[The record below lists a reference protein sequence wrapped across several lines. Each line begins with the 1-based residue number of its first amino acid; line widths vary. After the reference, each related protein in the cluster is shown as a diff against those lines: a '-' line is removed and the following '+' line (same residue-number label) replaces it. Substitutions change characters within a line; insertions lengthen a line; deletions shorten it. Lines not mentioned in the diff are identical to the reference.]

1 MKKQITYLNLYFV
14 FVVCICICICISKST
29 KFESDENFHLRPMAD
44 QIVPRDEETDAMG
57 EQNDACDLL
66 EQDIK

>member
-1 MKKQITYLNLYFV
+1 MKKQIMYLNLYFS
-14 FVVCICICICISKST
+14 FVVCICFSKST
-29 KFESDENFHLRPMAD
+29 KFESNGNIHLRPMAD
-44 QIVPRDEETDAMG
+44 EIVPRDEETDAMG